1 MLCRHLFCMYSS
13 KRPDKCKRSW
23 EKDQKSWKK
32 VLTNGAGSGNIVEHL
47 RDGSSESESRTERKV
62 PSTLKIKQR
71 KKQGTLRFASEKTQQ
86 SNSGKRKFLG
96 KVKSRTSSEIDCSR
110 FGGYDTNFREFDPGS
125 GWTLAACL
133 THASRTEFLRNA
145 ASVKWLLNL
154 VADGWVTRE
163 QPAFQRGI
171 TFGNRC

>member
-1 MLCRHLFCMYSS
+1 M
-13 KRPDKCKRSW
+13 
-23 EKDQKSWKK
+23 
-32 VLTNGAGSGNIVEHL
+32 LTNGAGSGNIVEHL
-47 RDGSSESESRTERKV
+47 RDGSSESETRTERKV

-125 GWTLAACL
+125 G
-133 THASRTEFLRNA
+133 
-145 ASVKWLLNL
+145 
-154 VADGWVTRE
+154 
-163 QPAFQRGI
+163 
-171 TFGNRC
+171 

>member
-1 MLCRHLFCMYSS
+1 MTGQRES
-13 KRPDKCKRSW
+13 
-23 EKDQKSWKK
+23 
-32 VLTNGAGSGNIVEHL
+32 AGT
-47 RDGSSESESRTERKV
+47 SEMRV

-125 GWTLAACL
+125 G
-133 THASRTEFLRNA
+133 
-145 ASVKWLLNL
+145 
-154 VADGWVTRE
+154 
-163 QPAFQRGI
+163 
-171 TFGNRC
+171 

>member
-1 MLCRHLFCMYSS
+1 MYSS

-96 KVKSRTSSEIDCSR
+96 KIRAEQALKLIV
-110 FGGYDTNFREFDPGS
+110 
-125 GWTLAACL
+125 
-133 THASRTEFLRNA
+133 A
-145 ASVKWLLNL
+145 AS
-154 VADGWVTRE
+154 ADMIQILESLILAQDERWRR
-163 QPAFQRGI
+163 A
-171 TFGNRC
+171 

>member
-1 MLCRHLFCMYSS
+1 MYSS

-23 EKDQKSWKK
+23 KKDQKSWKK

-96 KVKSRTSSEIDCSR
+96 KIRAEQALKLIV
-110 FGGYDTNFREFDPGS
+110 
-125 GWTLAACL
+125 
-133 THASRTEFLRNA
+133 A
-145 ASVKWLLNL
+145 AS
-154 VADGWVTRE
+154 ADMIQILESLILAQDERWRR
-163 QPAFQRGI
+163 A
-171 TFGNRC
+171 